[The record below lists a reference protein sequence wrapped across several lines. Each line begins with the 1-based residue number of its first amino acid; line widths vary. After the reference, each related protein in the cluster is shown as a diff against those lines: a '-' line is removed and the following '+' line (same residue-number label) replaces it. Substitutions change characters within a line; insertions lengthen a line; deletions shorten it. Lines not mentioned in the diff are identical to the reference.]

1 MKLFPNIA
9 VLKTLSMKKV
19 FFIIGFL
26 TFVIRAFAQGY
37 GMSLPDSLSL
47 QLRQA
52 QGQNRQRVEAL
63 TKVCDYYF
71 NAEQFT
77 DAQPFVNEIRELDG
91 LLSDNVVSV
100 IYHYY
105 QGSLNLGENKLEA
118 AMQHLLAAENGASML
133 RESGTNL
140 RFRIR
145 TLISLGVCYFKC
157 QLIPDAFQCF
167 QQGLELNEKLK
178 DNELNAM
185 LKTDISQVYLSM
197 NDIRKALEINKELLV
212 DDNITP
218 LRKCS
223 PCISV
228 GNLYIDLR
236 EYDSAQIYLDI
247 AEGYASSKQDN
258 LWIMM
263 LKAKILR
270 QTSNYD
276 QAIAL
281 QQACLDSLAKY
292 PNPELEVPLLISTAR
307 CHYLK
312 GSYNAAMEY
321 NDKAITVMEAN
332 PGFLFDVNAFKL
344 KSNILEKQMRY
355 QEALDW
361 MKAYG
366 NINDSIMEENNLGHL
381 YELEL
386 QRNIKEVEENARLE
400 QFAIEA
406 KYKHRMLI
414 SIIILISLVTIII
427 IVLMLL
433 KRKNIL
439 LQNKQMKEELLSKEL
454 DQRNRALTAKALA
467 QAAEGKSMEDFDYYF
482 VQTHP
487 DFYEHLRA
495 DFPDL
500 TPYELR
506 LCAYLKLNL
515 STKDIAT
522 ISNISFDSAR
532 VARYRL
538 RKTLG
543 IAGSDENLVQFLS
556 KY

>member
-1 MKLFPNIA
+1 
-9 VLKTLSMKKV
+9 MKKI
-19 FFIIGFL
+19 FLIIGFL
-26 TFVIRAFAQGY
+26 VFGIRVSAQGY
-37 GMSLPDSLSL
+37 DMSLPDSLSL

-52 QGQNRQRVEAL
+52 QGQNRQRAEAL
-63 TKVCDYYF
+63 AIVCDYYF
-71 NAEQFT
+71 NAEQFA

-91 LLSDNVVSV
+91 LLSDNVVTV

-197 NDIRKALEINKELLV
+197 NDIRKALEINKELLI

-218 LRKCS
+218 QRKCS

-228 GNLYIDLR
+228 GNLYIDLH

-247 AEGYASSKQDN
+247 AESYAYSMQDKF
-258 LWIMM
+258 WIMM

-321 NDKAITVMEAN
+321 TDKAITVMETN
-332 PGFLFDVNAFKL
+332 PAFLFDVNAFKL

-366 NINDSIMEENNLGHL
+366 RINDSIMEENNLGHL

-400 QFAIEA
+400 QFAIES

-495 DFPDL
+495 DFPNL